1 MDNPVVV
8 RAAEIAQTGGYA
20 TLRFNFRGVGGS
32 EGLHDQGR
40 GERDDV
46 TAAMAALGAYLPAG
60 SPVGVIGYSFGAAMA
75 ARATRPAVPEAPVA
89 LIAPPLAM
97 YDLDFLRE
105 SPGRILLVAGTAD
118 EYCPA
123 EALHRLAGITAA
135 EERVIEGANHFFFGK
150 LYPLGEAIGAW
161 LAGTAPA
168 G

>member
-8 RAAEIAQTGGYA
+8 RAAEVAQAGGFA
-20 TLRFNFRGVGGS
+20 TLRFNFRGVGSS
-32 EGLHDQGR
+32 EGVHDEGR
-40 GERDDV
+40 GERHDV
-46 TAAMAALGAYLPAG
+46 SAAMAALSTHLPAG
-60 SPVGVIGYSFGAAMA
+60 SPIGVMGYSFGAAVA
-75 ARATRPAVPEAPVA
+75 ARATRPAVPDAPIV

-150 LYPLGEAIGAW
+150 LYPLGEAIAAW